1 MPWLRWLFQWG
12 NIWCHFFVVGDI
24 LGLNDRIN
32 AARKRSLRIDLL
44 LWGGIHPQLVPLSI
58 CTLSVVVSCCSM
70 IPLFSLAL
78 QKHSHLLSYVLE
90 CLQFILFFDLFMISF
105 KLTSWIL
112 ENITLNRIYPHI
124 RNKKSFWRNE
134 FEIIVFRDR
143 FK

>member
-12 NIWCHFFVVGDI
+12 NIWYHFFVVGDI